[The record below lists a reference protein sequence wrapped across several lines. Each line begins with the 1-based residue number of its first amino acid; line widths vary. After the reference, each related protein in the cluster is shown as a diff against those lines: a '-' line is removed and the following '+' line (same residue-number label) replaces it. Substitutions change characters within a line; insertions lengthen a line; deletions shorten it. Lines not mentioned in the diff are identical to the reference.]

1 MVCLRSCS
9 LSLIFLF
16 SMLYMTLTIDKDA
29 MTNNLVKHFNA
40 EQVEYYKQVIKE
52 RTRIYLT
59 GFSIGL
65 AVSIG
70 LLFLVKIL
78 IHKLKLMNKYKITPW
93 VIICTCVSLSYIIM
107 YFYYTLSP
115 KMDLMVVQLDKK
127 EAKLA
132 WQEYYTT
139 MKNKYHISMLLGVVF
154 SFLLNTGLCR

>member
-16 SMLYMTLTIDKDA
+16 SMLYMTLTIDKHALTD
-29 MTNNLVKHFNA
+29 NLVKHFNA
-40 EQVEYYKQVIKE
+40 EQIEYYNEVIKE

-70 LLFLVKIL
+70 LLFAMKN
-78 IHKLKLMNKYKITPW
+78 KLKLNPW
-93 VIICTCVSLSYIIM
+93 VVTCTSISISYIIM

-127 EAKLA
+127 EARLA

-154 SFLLNTGLCR
+154 VSLLNSGLCK

>member
-9 LSLIFLF
+9 LSLVFLF
-16 SMLYMTLTIDKDA
+16 SMLYMTLTIDKHALTD
-29 MTNNLVKHFNA
+29 NLVKHFNA
-40 EQVEYYKQVIKE
+40 EQIEYYKEVIKE

-70 LLFLVKIL
+70 LLFAMKN
-78 IHKLKLMNKYKITPW
+78 KLKLNTWIVT
-93 VIICTCVSLSYIIM
+93 CTSISISYIIM

-127 EAKLA
+127 EARLA

-154 SFLLNTGLCR
+154 VSLLNSGLCK